1 MRDETRMS
9 ESLLQQLTG
18 DWILGQAILVALIG
32 ARIAGMVFSMPML
45 SFGMPLRFRALIV
58 FAITIVVMPNVT
70 TAADRGLSQIAA
82 PDIAISIAREAIF
95 GMLIG
100 AVVQLLA
107 TGIQLAGELIAI
119 AAGLQMAQSAD
130 PSSGESVPEISRL
143 LGMLIVAVLFA
154 AGGHRMLIDALLHS
168 FQSVPPLSFAIDI
181 QTTNVLIDQL
191 SVGVESGLRV
201 AAPILGCVML
211 SNLVVALI
219 SRSVPQLN
227 VLAIGLN
234 LNVMAVLVIT
244 SLTIGSAGIIFQT
257 ELARAI
263 SRLSTA
269 VNVGPDETQ
278 QTKPDQTQEDL
289 LSHVSPG
296 ARSKVLAEAT
306 HGTKKRPD
314 PFSSTRQVLL
324 CGRRDV

>member
-1 MRDETRMS
+1 MS
-9 ESLLQQLTG
+9 ESLLQQLTS
-18 DWILGQAILVALIG
+18 DWVLGQAILLGLVA
-32 ARIAGMVFSMPML
+32 ARIAGMLLSMPML
-45 SFGMPLRFRALIV
+45 SFGLPIRLRVLII
-58 FAITIVVMPNVT
+58 FAITVVVMPNVS
-70 TAADRGLSQIAA
+70 TAADRSVTEIAMT
-82 PDIAISIAREAIF
+82 DIVISLVREAIF

-143 LGMLIVAVLFA
+143 LGMLVTAVLFA
-154 AGGHRMLIDALLHS
+154 AGGHRLLIDALLRS
-168 FQSVPPLSFAIDI
+168 FQSVPPLSFSMDV
-181 QTTNVLIDQL
+181 QTTDLLIDQL

-234 LNVMAVLVIT
+234 LNVMAVLVVT
-244 SLTIGSAGIIFQT
+244 SLTIGSAGLIFQT
-257 ELARAI
+257 ELSRAI
-263 SRLSTA
+263 TRVSATFDTTNLSAGDDHQTATPEGSR
-269 VNVGPDETQ
+269 
-278 QTKPDQTQEDL
+278 
-289 LSHVSPG
+289 
-296 ARSKVLAEAT
+296 
-306 HGTKKRPD
+306 
-314 PFSSTRQVLL
+314 
-324 CGRRDV
+324 